1 MRKITICL
9 LVLLLTNSLP
19 AQKKVILEKFRCYNM
34 NNPVLSYLGNSD
46 IRKTVATYLHQSLL
60 QQQMYLAD
68 TSGFEVELLDFNFVE
83 PVIKPEYTDND
94 TGNLHIYVDLIEL
107 DPYYFFRSG
116 EYQSED
122 SSLIKRVKT
131 VFLLTTRFF
140 TADKKPLNR
149 ETLAIAI
156 GEATTP
162 GIGNPYNNGIRFT
175 DLTVTPKT
183 FTDLF
188 KTASAMLLRPNNDL
202 SLIELRL
209 QPAYYADNYLLPKT
223 SHKPRIFVTDN
234 NNISTYRWGNQAEMI
249 RNGEALYVEIRIK
262 SKKAEKYPDDL
273 TAAIKGTERFSASD
287 YVFLRQEGRDVA
299 RDRNYLIQLVTQVDP
314 DNIPHDRR
322 YLFTNFLAGDFH
334 YLFLEK
340 DTLAKFSILKQVKEK
355 NNKLYPNLLSNGYDS
370 SNLYSL
376 PAPISSVTEWSVVY
390 NYILNGS
397 LGGTPFQVKCSGTE
411 NTVREIFLA
420 GKLVCIA
427 QGKYRPEKFVVF
439 DASLSAEKLN
449 QLFLISFNRFL
460 E

>member
-9 LVLLLTNSLP
+9 LVLLLTENLP

-34 NNPVLSYLGNSD
+34 NNPVLGYLGSSD
-46 IRKTVATYLHQSLL
+46 IRKTIAIHLHHAL
-60 QQQMYLAD
+60 QQQKMYLAD
-68 TSGFEVELLDFNFVE
+68 TTGFEVELLDFNFVE
-83 PVIKPEYTDND
+83 PVIKPEYTDTD
-94 TGNLHIYVDLIEL
+94 TGNLHVYIDLIEV

-116 EYQSED
+116 EYLSED

-149 ETLAIAI
+149 ETLAIAV
-156 GEATTP
+156 GEANTP
-162 GIGNPYNNGIRFT
+162 GIGNLYNNGIRFT
-175 DLTVTPKT
+175 DLTVSPKT

-188 KTASAMLLRPNNDL
+188 KTASAMLLRPDNDL
-202 SLIELRL
+202 SMIELRL

-234 NNISTYRWGNQAEMI
+234 NNISTYRLGNQAEMI
-249 RNGEALYVEIRIK
+249 RSGEAVYAEVRIK
-262 SKKAEKYPDDL
+262 GKKAEKYPDDL
-273 TAAIKGTERFSASD
+273 TAAIKATERFSASD
-287 YVFLRQEGRDVA
+287 YIFLRQEGRDVV

-314 DNIPHDRR
+314 ANIPEDRR
-322 YLFTNFLAGDFH
+322 FLFTNFLPGDLH
-334 YLFLEK
+334 CLFLEK
-340 DTLAKFSILKQVKEK
+340 DTLARFSILKQVREK

-376 PAPISSVTEWSVVY
+376 PAPVNRPHEWTVIY

-397 LGGTPFQVKCSGTE
+397 FTGMPFQVKCSGTG

>member
-9 LVLLLTNSLP
+9 LVLLLTEGLA

-34 NNPVLSYLGNSD
+34 NNPVLGYLASSD
-46 IRKTVATYLHQSLL
+46 TRKTIAVQLHHAL
-60 QQQMYLAD
+60 QQQRMYLAD

-83 PVIKPEYTDND
+83 PVIKPEYTDTD
-94 TGNLHIYVDLIEL
+94 TDNLHVYVDFIEV

-116 EYQSED
+116 EYLSDD

-140 TADKKPLNR
+140 TADRKPLNR
-149 ETLAIAI
+149 ETLAIAV
-156 GEATTP
+156 GEAVSP

-188 KTASAMLLRPNNDL
+188 KTTMAMLLRPENDL

-209 QPAYYADNYLLPKT
+209 QPAYYADNYLLPRT
-223 SHKPRIFVTDN
+223 SHQPRIFVTDN
-234 NNISTYRWGNQAEMI
+234 KHISTYRWRDQTEMI
-249 RNGEALYVEIRIK
+249 RAGEAVYEEIRIK
-262 SKKAEKYPDDL
+262 GKKAEKYPDDL
-273 TAAIKGTERFSASD
+273 TAAIKATERFVASD
-287 YVFLRQEGRDVA
+287 YVFLRQEGRDVT
-299 RDRNYLIQLVTQVDP
+299 RDRNYLIKLTTQVDP
-314 DNIPHDRR
+314 DNIPEDRR
-322 YLFTNFLAGDFH
+322 YLFTNFLPGDFH

-340 DTLAKFSILKQVKEK
+340 DTLARFSILKQVREK
-355 NNKLYPNLLSNGYDS
+355 GNKLYLNLLSNGYDS
-370 SNLYSL
+370 STLYSL
-376 PAPISSVTEWSVVY
+376 PAAVNRANEWSVIY
-390 NYILNGS
+390 NYIINGS
-397 LGGTPFQVKCSGTE
+397 ISGTPFRVKCSGID
-411 NTVREIFLA
+411 NSLREIFVA

-427 QGKYRPEKFVVF
+427 QGRYRPEKFVIF

>member
-9 LVLLLTNSLP
+9 LVLLLTERLP

-34 NNPVLSYLGNSD
+34 NNPVLSYLGSSD
-46 IRKTVATYLHQSLL
+46 IRKTISIQLHQAL
-60 QQQMYLAD
+60 QQQQLYLAD

-83 PVIKPEYTDND
+83 PVIKPGYTDTD
-94 TGNLHIYVDLIEL
+94 TGNLHVYIDFIEI

-140 TADKKPLNR
+140 AADKKPLNK

-162 GIGNPYNNGIRFT
+162 GIGNAYNTGIRFT
-175 DLTVTPKT
+175 DLTVTPKI
-183 FTDLF
+183 FTDLL
-188 KTASAMLLRPNNDL
+188 KTAGAMLLRPDNDL
-202 SLIELRL
+202 SMIELRL

-223 SHKPRIFVTDN
+223 SHKPRIFVTAN
-234 NNISTYRWGNQAEMI
+234 NNISSYRLGNQTEMI
-249 RNGEALYVEIRIK
+249 RTGEAIYVEIRLK
-262 SKKAEKYPDDL
+262 GKKAEKYPDDL
-273 TAAIKGTERFSASD
+273 TAAIKASPRVSISD

-314 DNIPHDRR
+314 ANIPQDRSH
-322 YLFTNFLAGDFH
+322 LFTNFLPGDFH
-334 YLFLEK
+334 YLFHEK
-340 DTLAKFSILKQVKEK
+340 DTLARFSILKQVREK

-376 PAPISSVTEWSVVY
+376 PAPVSSAKEWSVVY

-397 LGGTPFQVKCSGTE
+397 FAGMPFQVKCSGAD
-411 NTVREIFLA
+411 NTVREILLA

-439 DASLSAEKLN
+439 DASLSAERLN